1 LGAGLLRN
9 VVCVP
14 EDIFGMAWSSAR
26 FARGGGS
33 SPGGLS
39 IERGIGFGGLFWR
52 LGWIGR
58 GF

>member
-39 IERGIGFGGLFWR
+39 IESGTR
-52 LGWIGR
+52 LGAL
-58 GF
+58 FC